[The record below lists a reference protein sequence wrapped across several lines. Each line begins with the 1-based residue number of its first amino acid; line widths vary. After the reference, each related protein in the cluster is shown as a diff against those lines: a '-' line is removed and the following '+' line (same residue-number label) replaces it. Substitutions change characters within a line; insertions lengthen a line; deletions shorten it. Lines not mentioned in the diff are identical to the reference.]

1 MSNAVAKSNVVS
13 LRTGAFLKE
22 LEAELKVAKPWSE
35 EKTHIMYLLAQ
46 YLRHSGFA
54 AKRKMEALSLIL
66 EYSDLSHALSE
77 AGYQRTVTVSAVE
90 HEMIAHNNG
99 KNKITWATVDVGN

>member
-13 LRTGAFLKE
+13 LRTGQFLKE

-46 YLRHSGFA
+46 YLRHSGLA
-54 AKRKMEALSLIL
+54 TKRKMQAMSLIA
-66 EYSDLSHALSE
+66 EYSDLSIALSE

-90 HEMIAHNNG
+90 HEMIAHNG